1 MNCYT
6 VSQLG
11 LIAKSLLS
19 ETFNED
25 TWVTG
30 EIHGYKMHDR
40 SGHVYFDLV
49 EKDGKDSGKYIAK
62 IGCAF
67 FKNSLLSWH
76 TKLRR
81 DGFSSFKL
89 ADGLEIKLRAGVD
102 LYVKEGRYQLIVS
115 EIDAGYTLGAIARK
129 RQQTIDELKKAGL
142 FEKNRQLE
150 IIDCPLKIGLI
161 TSVGSAA
168 YNDFLS
174 VLNSSGYA
182 FKLNIFNA
190 YMQGERTPY
199 DVSMGIKALE
209 QKDIDVIAIVRG
221 GGAKTDL
228 FYFDDIRIC
237 QAVARCRLPVLTGIG
252 HEIDLSVADMVAYRS
267 FVTPTDTARFLSSML
282 DSCWQRLADALIS
295 IESCSGMLQ
304 GRANDQLK
312 MLAYRLSVS
321 VSKITMAADSTL
333 HVITKNLGIEASRA
347 SSYAE
352 SRLSMLEHTLS
363 PAARTIITSSS
374 VKLNEFEKLVRAI
387 DPLSTMK
394 RGFSITLGS
403 NGNPIMSV
411 NDTEKGDI
419 LKTILYQGRLT
430 STVESKELL

>member
-11 LIAKSLLS
+11 QIAKSVLS
-19 ETFNED
+19 ETFNGD

-49 EKDGKDSGKYIAK
+49 EKDVLDPGKYIAK

-67 FKNSLLSWH
+67 FKNSFLSWR

-81 DGFSSFKL
+81 EGFSAFQL
-89 ADGLEIKLRAGVD
+89 ADGLEIKLRADVD

-115 EIDAGYTLGAIARK
+115 EIDAAYTLGAIAKK

-142 FEKNRQLE
+142 FEKNRLLK
-150 IIDCPLKIGLI
+150 ISDCPLNIGLI

-182 FKLNIFNA
+182 FKLNIFDS
-190 YMQGERTPY
+190 YMQGEHTVY
-199 DVSMGIKALE
+199 DVSRGIKALE

-237 QAVARCRLPVLTGIG
+237 QAIARCRLPVLTGIG
-252 HEIDLSVADMVAYRS
+252 HEIDLSVADMVAYKN

-282 DSCWQRLADALIS
+282 DVCRQRLAEAFSS
-295 IESCSGMLQ
+295 IERCSDMIQ
-304 GRANDQLK
+304 DRAKEHLK
-312 MLAYRLSVS
+312 MLVYRLSVS
-321 VSKITMAADSTL
+321 VSKMTSAADSLL

-352 SRLSMLEHTLS
+352 SRLSMLERTVS
-363 PAARTIITSSS
+363 PAARTIIASSN
-374 VKLNEFEKLVRAI
+374 VKLNEFEKLISAL
-387 DPLSTMK
+387 DPLSTLK
-394 RGFSITLGS
+394 RGFSITLNS
-403 NGNPIMSV
+403 SGNPIMSV
-411 NDTEKGDI
+411 NDTEKGDM
-419 LKTILYQGRLT
+419 LKTILYQGRLI